1 MAASLNRL
9 KTLLFL
15 PVLVTLCSPGLCQ
28 ERTVAITVDDLPY
41 AGSTQGQN
49 VPPPTLETARETN
62 RRLLAALSR
71 HRVPATGFVIQKTV
85 EKLGGDEILERWI
98 AAGNDLGNHT
108 YSHKSANALDVASIK
123 TEIEKGEA
131 AFVPLME
138 RAHKRQRFVRFP
150 FNHTGDTQEKHDAI
164 AQYLKDRGY
173 QLAVC
178 TIDNQDYV
186 FNDAYLKAQA
196 LGDVQMAKRIRAAY
210 LDYTGQ
216 QIDYYAGLNK
226 QVLGREP
233 PQVVLLHDNKL
244 NADAADE
251 VFSIFEHKG
260 FKFVSLAQAQSDPA
274 YQGPDTF
281 YTKFGWM
288 WGYRWA
294 RQLNVRV
301 DGSQEKEPPEW
312 IVRFGSQQDMLPANS
327 K

>member
-1 MAASLNRL
+1 M
-9 KTLLFL
+9 
-15 PVLVTLCSPGLCQ
+15 
-28 ERTVAITVDDLPY
+28 
-41 AGSTQGQN
+41 
-49 VPPPTLETARETN
+49 
-62 RRLLAALSR
+62 
-71 HRVPATGFVIQKTV
+71 
-85 EKLGGDEILERWI
+85 
-98 AAGNDLGNHT
+98 
-108 YSHKSANALDVASIK
+108 
-123 TEIEKGEA
+123 
-131 AFVPLME
+131 
-138 RAHKRQRFVRFP
+138 
-150 FNHTGDTQEKHDAI
+150 
-164 AQYLKDRGY
+164 
-173 QLAVC
+173 C

-233 PQVVLLHDNKL
+233 PQVMLLHDNKL

-312 IVRFGSQQDMLPANS
+312 IVRFGSQQDMRPANS